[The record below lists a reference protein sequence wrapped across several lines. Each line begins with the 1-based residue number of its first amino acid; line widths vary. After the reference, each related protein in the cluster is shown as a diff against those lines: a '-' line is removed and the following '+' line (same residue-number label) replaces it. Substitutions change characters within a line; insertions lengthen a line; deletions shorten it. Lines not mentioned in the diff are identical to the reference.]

1 VGDVGWLFAVNR
13 GRRAAG
19 TEPGAVLGGDSVMS
33 DLASRSTLLARVL
46 VIDDELE
53 PVDLLSAVLSDSG
66 YEVVSALNGGD
77 GLRLVEIERPD
88 VVLLDL
94 QMPGVAGFD
103 VLRRV
108 RTVRPDL
115 PVIIVSGQA
124 DLNVARA
131 TLNEGAVDYVSKSFE
146 PEDVVRAVAA
156 ALTNRPALGRALRA

>member
-1 VGDVGWLFAVNR
+1 
-13 GRRAAG
+13 
-19 TEPGAVLGGDSVMS
+19 MS
-33 DLASRSTLLARVL
+33 DSASRSTLLARVL

-53 PVDLLSAVLSDSG
+53 PVDLFSAVLSDSG

>member
-1 VGDVGWLFAVNR
+1 MVA
-13 GRRAAG
+13 
-19 TEPGAVLGGDSVMS
+19 T
-33 DLASRSTLLARVL
+33 AS
-46 VIDDELE
+46 
-53 PVDLLSAVLSDSG
+53 G
-66 YEVVSALNGGD
+66 
-77 GLRLVEIERPD
+77 LVEIERPD

-131 TLNEGAVDYVSKSFE
+131 TLNEGAVDYVSKPFE

>member
-1 VGDVGWLFAVNR
+1 MVA
-13 GRRAAG
+13 
-19 TEPGAVLGGDSVMS
+19 T
-33 DLASRSTLLARVL
+33 AS
-46 VIDDELE
+46 
-53 PVDLLSAVLSDSG
+53 G
-66 YEVVSALNGGD
+66 
-77 GLRLVEIERPD
+77 LVEIERPD

-131 TLNEGAVDYVSKSFE
+131 TLNEGAVDYVSKPFE

-156 ALTNRPALGRALRA
+156 ALTNRPASGRALRA

>member
-1 VGDVGWLFAVNR
+1 
-13 GRRAAG
+13 
-19 TEPGAVLGGDSVMS
+19 MS
-33 DLASRSTLLARVL
+33 DSASRSTLLARVL

>member
-1 VGDVGWLFAVNR
+1 
-13 GRRAAG
+13 
-19 TEPGAVLGGDSVMS
+19 MS
-33 DLASRSTLLARVL
+33 DSASRSTLLARVL

-131 TLNEGAVDYVSKSFE
+131 TLNEGAVDYVSKPFE

>member
-1 VGDVGWLFAVNR
+1 
-13 GRRAAG
+13 
-19 TEPGAVLGGDSVMS
+19 MS
-33 DLASRSTLLARVL
+33 DSASRSTLLARVL

-53 PVDLLSAVLSDSG
+53 PVDLRSAVLSDSG

>member
-1 VGDVGWLFAVNR
+1 
-13 GRRAAG
+13 
-19 TEPGAVLGGDSVMS
+19 MS
-33 DLASRSTLLARVL
+33 DSASRSTLLARVL

-53 PVDLLSAVLSDSG
+53 MVDLLSAVLSDSG
-66 YEVVSALNGGD
+66 YEVVSALSGGD

-108 RTVRPDL
+108 RTMRPDL

-124 DLNVARA
+124 DLNLSRA
-131 TLNEGAVDYVSKSFE
+131 TLAQGAVAYVPKPFD
-146 PEDVVRAVAA
+146 PEDVVRVVAA
-156 ALTNRPALGRALRA
+156 ALDRPASGRALTA

>member
-1 VGDVGWLFAVNR
+1 
-13 GRRAAG
+13 
-19 TEPGAVLGGDSVMS
+19 MS
-33 DLASRSTLLARVL
+33 DSASRSTLLARVL

-156 ALTNRPALGRALRA
+156 ALTN